1 MWSQCTRRAAM
12 ANASSSTKRYARQ
25 KELRDCASEP
35 SNAGDANSRGIL
47 SPSLKPESADI
58 LRQFSMN
65 CGSESR
71 EDPAHFNALPP
82 QRFTAAAITVAS
94 HLTSSGALTRKEPRH
109 SIHASFE
116 PQPSPRRESSGASL
130 ASEIAPSHFDT
141 SSAFITVDTTLLPR
155 PWPSPFNPSLT
166 PHQSQIH
173 LRKP

>member
-1 MWSQCTRRAAM
+1 MWSQCTPRAAM
-12 ANASSSTKRYARQ
+12 ANASSSAKRYEQQNILCNCER
-25 KELRDCASEP
+25 EP

-47 SPSLKPESADI
+47 SPSLQPESAYI
-58 LRQFSMN
+58 FRQFSMN

-141 SSAFITVDTTLLPR
+141 SSAFITVDRTLPPR
-155 PWPSPFNPSLT
+155 L
-166 PHQSQIH
+166 
-173 LRKP
+173 